1 MEIEFVSSKLL
12 SLSFLT
18 EQKGL
23 EDNFNLQYTPAFA
36 VEDKKKFVVKF
47 EIKLTSEQGV
57 AISLEY
63 AGLFETTNDITDEFQ
78 EGSFVTV
85 NAPAITYPYLRSFVT
100 TLTVNAGLEP
110 VILPT
115 INFQALVKNAA
126 EEA

>member
-47 EIKLTSEQGV
+47 EIKLTLLNS
-57 AISLEY
+57 
-63 AGLFETTNDITDEFQ
+63 
-78 EGSFVTV
+78 
-85 NAPAITYPYLRSFVT
+85 
-100 TLTVNAGLEP
+100 
-110 VILPT
+110 
-115 INFQALVKNAA
+115 K
-126 EEA
+126 